1 MNKYILYQLV
11 VVFILNYGI
20 INAQTAFN
28 YLPFE
33 YKKEVNDKQPAYF
46 IPVYGSFLV
55 DYKATVDTKFSKD
68 NDLAEISTNF
78 NNLLATKV
86 FSQLISVRKLP
97 IQMPIK
103 AVLHEFSF
111 KTELNAK
118 KIEAMLQ
125 KHEGDIKLSIAPY
138 YYVFY
143 RWNSILFFVHYAS
156 DNRSKNSKIIE
167 DLSFRMQQNAKK
179 LTRQNMDVQAR
190 SNLLSYHSVPV
201 SLYKSKYVNLA
212 IGNEFERL
220 FGEVL
225 APYNKVL
232 FDEAK
237 RKEAI
242 EVIAKDFNRLL
253 KTKAFSQLMY
263 VKRLGVKKP
272 LELEAFEFRFS
283 TDYSLQVVKKI
294 LDKYPADSNIGDKLA
309 PRFFSYKCHDES
321 IFLILHGNPTGSS
334 GIKSMRMAFKA
345 YFPY

>member
-1 MNKYILYQLV
+1 MRYLLIFLMLLSSKIFFAQIKICEHKLKNVRIDSLFDKVFVSFLEKHPFKYKTKNCAEWDLNRIIKSYSNIFNARKHNLNLTKKQLSE
-11 VVFILNYGI
+11 I
-20 INAQTAFN
+20 AS
-28 YLPFE
+28 
-33 YKKEVNDKQPAYF
+33 KKEF
-46 IPVYGSFLV
+46 
-55 DYKATVDTKFSKD
+55 
-68 NDLAEISTNF
+68 NDLDFCRSVSTF
-78 NNLLATKV
+78 EPFFASV
-86 FSQLISVRKLP
+86 EQLHFKKLNSAIAVEKTLNMFERDMTISVVPDRY
-97 IQMPIK
+97 
-103 AVLHEFSF
+103 EF
-111 KTELNAK
+111 
-118 KIEAMLQ
+118 IRI
-125 KHEGDIKLSIAPY
+125 G
-138 YYVFY
+138 
-143 RWNSILFFVHYAS
+143 NSILLVGSLHSGLY
-156 DNRSKNSKIIE
+156 KNEKFIALKKHLSKIRFSY
-167 DLSFRMQQNAKK
+167 LSPPAF
-179 LTRQNMDVQAR
+179 
-190 SNLLSYHSVPV
+190 
-201 SLYKSKYVNLA
+201 LYKSKYVNLA
-212 IGNEFERL
+212 IGNEFESL

-253 KTKAFSQLMY
+253 TTKAFSQLMY